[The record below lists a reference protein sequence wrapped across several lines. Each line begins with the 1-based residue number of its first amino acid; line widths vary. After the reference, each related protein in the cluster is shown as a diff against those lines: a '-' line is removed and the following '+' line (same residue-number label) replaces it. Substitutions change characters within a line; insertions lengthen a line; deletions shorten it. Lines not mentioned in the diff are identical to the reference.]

1 MTVSMTGFHP
11 SLRLVQPGVKAHIQ
25 ARFAGGG
32 VDIPNDTLLAQNMLP
47 YADRPDGVK
56 LDDVE
61 AGING
66 LVAKTMLWHSFNES
80 AAIALGQGYGTY
92 LTNVFRLRGHDAL
105 ISNVQTMLKA
115 VEGQGPDR
123 QPQGAVLLNTA
134 LDIVLGQNSAIG
146 RADYANKD
154 GQLDALLLKAANLA
168 TSNQGKVR
176 ALMASK
182 YFKNPSLQA
191 AVILNNAADQDLH
204 IRAHALQAARQ
215 LPNDARIVNL
225 TVLEATKN
233 PARQLFTA
241 IHPKEGAVP
250 ENGRGIKQ
258 MLGQYFS
265 NEAIEKSQAV
275 VASAAGLLESLE

>member
-1 MTVSMTGFHP
+1 MTVSMTGFQP
-11 SLRLVQPGVKAHIQ
+11 SLRLIQPSVKAPTQ

-32 VDIPNDTLLAQNMLP
+32 IDTPNDTLLAQHLLP
-47 YADRPDGVK
+47 EVDRPAGGK

-66 LVAKTMLWHSFNES
+66 FVAKTMLWHSFNES

-92 LTNVFRLRGHDAL
+92 LTNIYRLRGHDAL
-105 ISNVQTMLKA
+105 VNNVQTMLKA
-115 VEGQGPDR
+115 VEDQGQDR

-134 LDIVLGQNSAIG
+134 LDIVLGQNTATG
-146 RADYANKD
+146 GTEYANKD
-154 GQLDALLLKAANLA
+154 GQLDAILLKAANLA

-225 TVLEATKN
+225 TVLEASTN
-233 PARQLFTA
+233 PARRLFTA

-258 MLGQYFS
+258 MLGNYFS

-275 VASAAGLLESLE
+275 VASAGGLLESLE